1 VRETPEINGFDS
13 TNSPC
18 CERERDEDTARMTL
32 SSFSLLG
39 VGAEGSVGRYLLLA
53 CCCCSPPA
61 AAAVQRMRAE
71 ELGMCFLLPV
81 EYENG
86 FLIRI
91 SNFEAARATKA
102 TKANATIQ
110 NAKPGPPNRRSKT
123 YAIWLTTRLSDH
135 LSSKA
140 KDQIM
145 MRVPLLCCI
154 LGIVGLA
161 DAFTFMPQPPVPPV
175 SLSPSALVR
184 AQHHVPS
191 KSSASIR
198 PELRSSIA
206 PLKLS
211 SNPDDEAEAEA
222 EAEEIESIDTSADER
237 LNRVRL
243 PRATTIEWGTDLS
256 FSFVYVRALEPAGAA
271 DLSGQV
277 APNDQLCELRPVLE
291 SGKKGAPISLIG
303 APFDTVMSAFATLDK
318 TVREVDLVFFRGSK
332 DELKELCTGDA
343 TGSGDGDTI
352 TITVVQNKGGK
363 DEAVRTLT
371 APSGCNVRQVLVDHD
386 INVYQSLTRWTN
398 CKGKQLCGTC
408 IVNVADGGPNTNR
421 KSMDEGST
429 LRENPD
435 GYRLSCVT
443 FAYGDVTVE
452 TFPPIKAAQ
461 WTR

>member
-1 VRETPEINGFDS
+1 MSTTPPPPQAPPPPPADGPVNALAVGKVFVRQYYKILQSSPANIRNFYHPDS
-13 TNSPC
+13 TILHVG
-18 CERERDEDTARMTL
+18 T
-32 SSFSLLG
+32 G
-39 VGAEGSVGRYLLLA
+39 GGAEGDDSKSHLFA
-53 CCCCSPPA
+53 D
-61 AAAVQRMRAE
+61 
-71 ELGMCFLLPV
+71 LP
-81 EYENG
+81 
-86 FLIRI
+86 
-91 SNFEAARATKA
+91 
-102 TKANATIQ
+102 
-110 NAKPGPPNRRSKT
+110 
-123 YAIWLTTRLSDH
+123 D
-135 LSSKA
+135 
-140 KDQIM
+140 
-145 MRVPLLCCI
+145 
-154 LGIVGLA
+154 
-161 DAFTFMPQPPVPPV
+161 DAFAWA
-175 SLSPSALVR
+175 SPI
-184 AQHHVPS
+184 
-191 KSSASIR
+191 K
-198 PELRSSIA
+198 
-206 PLKLS
+206 
-211 SNPDDEAEAEA
+211 AEA